1 MGEMGTR
8 GFIPSFSFCINI
20 SMKKFK
26 QLLDEAK
33 EIQYS
38 KLSSEQIDKHH
49 TKLTPEEQSRFSDM
63 VDPDKSTPVI
73 IQQRNALQ
81 QIHSDRKK

>member
-1 MGEMGTR
+1 
-8 GFIPSFSFCINI
+8 
-20 SMKKFK
+20 MKKFK
-26 QLLDEAK
+26 QLLDEASK
-33 EIQYS
+33 KINYF

-49 TKLTPEEQSRFSDM
+49 AKLTPEEQSRFSDM

-81 QIHSDRKK
+81 QIHADRENQV

>member
-1 MGEMGTR
+1 
-8 GFIPSFSFCINI
+8 
-20 SMKKFK
+20 MKKFK
-26 QLLDEAK
+26 QIIQEAK
-33 EIQYS
+33 EINYS
-38 KLSSEQIDKHH
+38 QLSTKDIDKHH